1 MANAFIK
8 PPVIIT
14 TILGQLQDEL
24 VLPNFVWK
32 DGLGDFS
39 GKYNDTITIRIP
51 QSSIAHTRALRATGA
66 ARNMIASDLTETT
79 VDVKL
84 TDVIYSLINLTDEE
98 RDLDLRSFGT
108 DVLPRQVRAVSEQLE
123 YGLAQTIIN
132 APYQAGKVKL
142 YDAESTWNA
151 VISASRQL
159 NDAKVPRDGRVLL
172 VGSAVEE
179 ALLLDDRFIR
189 YDSAGEAGATRLVE
203 AKIGRIAG
211 YNVVVVDTI
220 PSGAAFLFHPSA
232 FVMVT
237 RAPGK
242 PFTNTVATSVV
253 ASENGVQLRWLGDYD
268 SNATTDR
275 SIVDGWAGYKA
286 VVDPDP
292 GFVRAVRLQLK
303 AVASG
308 TAITNQ
314 GAVTA
319 ANGAN
324 HTRPLALVD
333 SNGDDRTQ
341 EAEWASGDATKA
353 TVNNTTAKG
362 LVTGVATGATA
373 ITAIV
378 DGLTTT
384 WSLTVTT

>member
-8 PPVIIT
+8 PAVIIT

-24 VLPNFVWK
+24 VLPNYVWK
-32 DGLGDFS
+32 DGLGDFG

-66 ARNMIASDLTETT
+66 DRNMIASDLTETT

-98 RDLDLRSFGT
+98 RELDLRSFGT

-123 YGLAQTIIN
+123 YGLAQTIIG
-132 APYQAGKVKL
+132 APYQNVKL
-142 YDAESTWNA
+142 YAADDTWAA
-151 VISASRQL
+151 VIGASRQL
-159 NDAKVPRDGRVLL
+159 NDAKVPRDGRILL

-189 YDSAGEAGATRLVE
+189 YDSAGEAGASRLVE

-237 RAPGK
+237 RSPGK

-268 SNATTDR
+268 SHSTTDR
-275 SIVDGWAGYKA
+275 SVVDAWAGYKA

-292 GFVRAVRLQLK
+292 GFVRAVRMQLK

-319 ANGAN
+319 ASGAN
-324 HTRPLALVD
+324 HTRQLALID
-333 SNGDDRTQ
+333 SNGDNRTK
-341 EAEWASGDATKA
+341 EAVWASGDATKA
-353 TVNNTTAKG
+353 TIVTTGATKG

-373 ITAIV
+373 ITAVV

-384 WSLTVTT
+384 WALTVTT